1 MSDRVSVLAR
11 RLRFL
16 AGSAASLDRFALG
29 FCVCLLFCGI
39 GSADAGARVETVLHS
54 FDDNGTDGYN
64 PTSALSLVKGSLY
77 GTANYGGAYG
87 YGIAFSV
94 NPKTRAE
101 TILHSFS
108 GGTSDGSR
116 PVGTLLGV
124 DGMLYGATTE
134 GGTADGGTIFEL
146 DPVTG
151 AETVLWNFL
160 GSYYGDGDTPLGY
173 LIFANGTLY
182 GTTIDGGQY
191 GYGTVFS
198 MNRNNESVL
207 YSFEGGGNG
216 GNGPNA
222 GLAYIHSTLY
232 GTTQLGGASNR
243 GVVFSVDLKTGKE
256 KVVHS
261 FLNNGVD
268 GIFPAATVINVNGQ
282 LFGTTTGGGAYS
294 EGTVYSVDPSTRKE
308 TVLYSFQ
315 GDQDG
320 SAPQDPVINVGQT
333 LYGTTV
339 VGGTSDDGTVFSL
352 DLNSGKE
359 KVLFSFNGSDG
370 AYPYF
375 AVMSRMNK
383 FYSTTAKG
391 GAYDNGTV
399 FDLKP

>member
-1 MSDRVSVLAR
+1 LELSRQ
-11 RLRFL
+11 
-16 AGSAASLDRFALG
+16 
-29 FCVCLLFCGI
+29 LLW
-39 GSADAGARVETVLHS
+39 
-54 FDDNGTDGYN
+54 DGEN
-64 PTSALSLVKGSLY
+64 PLGSL
-77 GTANYGGAYG
+77 
-87 YGIAFSV
+87 
-94 NPKTRAE
+94 
-101 TILHSFS
+101 IL
-108 GGTSDGSR
+108 
-116 PVGTLLGV
+116 
-124 DGMLYGATTE
+124 
-134 GGTADGGTIFEL
+134 
-146 DPVTG
+146 
-151 AETVLWNFL
+151 
-160 GSYYGDGDTPLGY
+160 
-173 LIFANGTLY
+173 ANGTFY

-191 GYGTVFS
+191 GTGTVFS
-198 MNRNNESVL
+198 LNGKNESVL
-207 YSFEGGGNG
+207 YSFGGGGDG
-216 GNGPNA
+216 GKEPNA
-222 GLAYIHSTLY
+222 GLAYIRGSLY
-232 GTTQLGGASNR
+232 GTTESGGASNA
-243 GVVFSVDLKTGKE
+243 GVVFSLDLKTRKE

-268 GIFPAATVINVNGQ
+268 GIFPLANVIDVNGQ
-282 LFGTTTGGGAYS
+282 LYGTTTGGGAYR
-294 EGTVYSVDPSTRKE
+294 EGTVFAVDPSTGKE

-315 GDQDG
+315 SGQDG